1 MQAQV
6 MRRVGKAAQITAL
19 SAPAEFGNAACPRR
33 RASMPESV
41 AAARMNGIGLSDV
54 LRGAPLP
61 TLLSLV
67 FGLALVLVFAVPANA
82 YLAYVSNE
90 KGNTVSVI
98 DTEKMQVVKTIKV
111 GQRPRGIGIT
121 KDGKYILVCVGD

>member
-6 MRRVGKAAQITAL
+6 TLRRVGKAAQFTAL
-19 SAPAEFGNAACPRR
+19 SAPPGFGSAACPRGT
-33 RASMPESV
+33 ASTLVSV
-41 AAARMNGIGLSDV
+41 GTARTNRIGLSDA
-54 LRGAPLP
+54 LRSAPLP
-61 TLLSLV
+61 TLRSFL
-67 FGLALVLVFAVPANA
+67 FGLALAFTFAAPANA

-111 GQRPRGIGIT
+111 G
-121 KDGKYILVCVGD
+121 